1 MGCIVTTIEKV
12 MNKRLLIDV
21 GSSTVKVYEQA
32 PLLVSLLL
40 TRSIP
45 FKTEF
50 DPAKGVS
57 ESAKKELYE
66 LIAEIKDKNSDKPIK
81 LFATALFR
89 KMEPETKKV
98 FVDEFF
104 LRTGLYFNIIPQ
116 ELESFYLQ
124 VALVGKYQVNK
135 PVLLINI
142 GGGSTELLV
151 MYGKEAI
158 ETKSID
164 LGVGNVLTEFPKIN
178 DQKSGVSLDAVVK
191 FVSQK
196 LPELDNKVKT
206 TLYSGGELTYM
217 QLAKYNLQDNKLF
230 KDEDHPSVITL
241 KDFSSKN
248 KEIFEKISLKDLEEL
263 MSDNP
268 TWMHGARACSA
279 LAQAICDKYG
289 VETIIPSNS
298 NLVNGAARQELRHV
312 VISGSFRK
320 HLEYILKVKKQLVE
334 NGTEVLSPR
343 FTEPKNPGEE
353 FVVFSG
359 EEGMSPLE
367 LERHHLRSIEECD
380 ALIVCDPDG
389 YVGASAL
396 IEIGYA
402 QSLGKR
408 IIFVEKPEEFM
419 LNTLPAEIGL

>member
-1 MGCIVTTIEKV
+1 
-12 MNKRLLIDV
+12 MNKKLLIDV
-21 GSSTVKVYEQA
+21 GSSTVKVYEQTS
-32 PLLVSLLL
+32 PSVSLLL
-40 TRSIP
+40 ARSIP

-50 DPAKGVS
+50 DPTKGIS
-57 ESAKKELYE
+57 ESTKKELYE
-66 LIAEIKDKNSDKPIK
+66 LITEIKDKSPDKPIK
-81 LFATALFR
+81 LFATVLFR
-89 KMEPETKKV
+89 KMEPETKKA

-116 ELESFYLQ
+116 ELESYYLQ
-124 VALVGKYQVNK
+124 VALVGKYQVNE

-142 GGGSTELLV
+142 GGGSTELVV

-158 ETKSID
+158 ETRNID
-164 LGVGNVLTEFPKIN
+164 LGVGTVLTEFPKIN
-178 DQKSGVSLDAVVK
+178 DQKSGVSLDTVIK
-191 FVSQK
+191 FVSEK
-196 LPELDNKVKT
+196 LPALDNKVKT
-206 TLYSGGELTYM
+206 ALYSGGELTYM
-217 QLAKYNLQDNKLF
+217 QLAKYSLQANKLF
-230 KDEDHPSVITL
+230 NDEDHPSMITL
-241 KDFSSKN
+241 KNFSSKN
-248 KEIFEKISLKDLEEL
+248 KEVFEKISLRELEEL
-263 MSDNP
+263 MPDNP

-289 VETIIPSNS
+289 IEIIVPSNS
-298 NLVNGAARQELRHV
+298 NLINGVSRQEFRHV

-320 HLEYILKVKKQLVE
+320 HLEYILKVRKQLAE

-402 QSLGKR
+402 QALGKR